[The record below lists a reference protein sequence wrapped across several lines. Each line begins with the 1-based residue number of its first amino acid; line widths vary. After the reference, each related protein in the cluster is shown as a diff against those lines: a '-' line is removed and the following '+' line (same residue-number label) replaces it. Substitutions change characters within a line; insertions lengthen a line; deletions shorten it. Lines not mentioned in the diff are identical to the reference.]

1 MLLFQTFSWDHI
13 SWLFLLLL
21 YGWCSGFRIQSSS
34 ISANIY
40 QSSFLGLSR
49 SYAQRADPDLLNRGC
64 WAASEVGVF
73 PPLSL
78 QPYAC
83 FHILAGVV
91 CMCVS
96 LCVCVCVCVCISV
109 IGSSS
114 LLQGSSLSEIIRSA
128 SSMTLWILPCPAIGW
143 EPLIIAMV
151 INLSPRNQPETI
163 QLILCRPLGNA
174 ETLGENC
181 IFVWKESLW
190 TTSARFNWTVSLILT
205 ERGQRSCRN
214 SHRSDLTDGLVTLC
228 SIVLFLPFEIFSRK
242 GVNRRVLGQKR

>member
-1 MLLFQTFSWDHI
+1 MLSTSNLKSH
-13 SWLFLLLL
+13 
-21 YGWCSGFRIQSSS
+21 RPR
-34 ISANIY
+34 NIR
-40 QSSFLGLSR
+40 QLGHR
-49 SYAQRADPDLLNRGC
+49 GAQVLHEHMGEI
-64 WAASEVGVF
+64 WAKGV
-73 PPLSL
+73 PL
-78 QPYAC
+78 
-83 FHILAGVV
+83 
-91 CMCVS
+91 
-96 LCVCVCVCVCISV
+96 
-109 IGSSS
+109 SSS
-114 LLQGSSLSEIIRSA
+114 LLQGGRLSEIIRSA
-128 SSMTLWILPCPAIGW
+128 SSMTLWILPCHAIGW

-205 ERGQRSCRN
+205 ERGQRGCRN
-214 SHRSDLTDGLVTLC
+214 SRRSDLTDGLVTFC

>member
-1 MLLFQTFSWDHI
+1 MLGCIRSWRVSPTQFTTI
-13 SWLFLLLL
+13 CLLPH
-21 YGWCSGFRIQSSS
+21 SG
-34 ISANIY
+34 
-40 QSSFLGLSR
+40 
-49 SYAQRADPDLLNRGC
+49 RGC
-64 WAASEVGVF
+64 V
-73 PPLSL
+73 
-78 QPYAC
+78 Y
-83 FHILAGVV
+83 V
-91 CMCVS
+91 CEYV
-96 LCVCVCVCVCISV
+96 CVCVCVCVCVSV

>member
-1 MLLFQTFSWDHI
+1 MGSHFLTVSSPPWLVQWFPDSVQLYFCKYLSELLPGAERVLCTENWPRPPQQRML
-13 SWLFLLLL
+13 
-21 YGWCSGFRIQSSS
+21 
-34 ISANIY
+34 
-40 QSSFLGLSR
+40 
-49 SYAQRADPDLLNRGC
+49 
-64 WAASEVGVF
+64 AASEVGVF
-73 PPLSL
+73 PPLRF

-91 CMCVS
+91 CVCVCE
-96 LCVCVCVCVCISV
+96 CVCVCVCGVV
-109 IGSSS
+109 GRSS
-114 LLQGSSLSEIIRSA
+114 LLQGGSLSEIIRSA

-143 EPLIIAMV
+143 EPLIIAVV

-163 QLILCRPLGNA
+163 RLILCRPLGNA

-190 TTSARFNWTVSLILT
+190 TTSARFNWAVSLMLT
-205 ERGQRSCRN
+205 ERGQRGCGN

-228 SIVLFLPFEIFSRK
+228 SMVLFLPFEIFSRK